1 MKRIGQNEGT
11 TMLPYYVSDK
21 ALYLIYKDFPQIQI
35 RNETILTVGLLVG
48 QQLMGNVDAR
58 GK

>member
-1 MKRIGQNEGT
+1 
-11 TMLPYYVSDK
+11 MLPYYVSDK
-21 ALYLIYKDFPQIQI
+21 ALYLFYKDFPQIQI